1 MSTEWT
7 LESWR
12 EFVAEQQPNWTDNA
26 LVQKVINEISSYPP
40 LVFAGEVRTL
50 KQHLADAAQGN
61 GFLIQGGDCAET
73 FNDFKADSIRD
84 KLKILLQ
91 MSVVLTYGAS
101 CNVIK
106 VGRIA
111 GQFAKPRSSDTETRG
126 EYTFPSYRGDAVN
139 ELEFSEVARQPNPK
153 RLLKT
158 YNQSAATLNLLRA
171 FTLGGFADLNKV
183 HLWNQEF
190 IASSSQGKKYQKI
203 ASSIDDALKFMR
215 AVGISSDKYS
225 SLRMAE
231 LYTSHEALLLGYE
244 QALTRKDSISG
255 DWYDCS
261 AHFLWIGNRTRQ
273 IDGAH
278 VEFLSGVKNPIG
290 IKVGPSLTPDE
301 LVALAKKLNPEN
313 EFGRLTII
321 SRMGADKINDY
332 LPQLINRAT
341 SENLNLLWI
350 CDPMHGNTYKTETG
364 YKTRHF
370 NTILKEIQK
379 FFAIHQELGTI
390 PGGVHF
396 ELTGDNVTECLGG
409 AQKISAN
416 DLKDRYE
423 TACDPRLN
431 NEQSLEL
438 AFLITELLRKEK
450 A

>member
-1 MSTEWT
+1 MSSEWT
-7 LESWR
+7 LESWKK
-12 EFVAEQQPNWTDNA
+12 FVAEQQPNWPDNE
-26 LVQKVINEISSYPP
+26 LVQKVINEITSYPP

-50 KQHLADAAQGN
+50 NQHLADAAQGN

-126 EYTFPSYRGDAVN
+126 EITFPSYRGDAVN
-139 ELEFSEVARQPNPK
+139 KLEFSEVSRQPNPK

-290 IKVGPSLTPDE
+290 IKAGPSLTPDE
-301 LVALAKKLNPEN
+301 LVALAKKLNPQN

-332 LPQLINRAT
+332 LPQLIKGAT
-341 SENLNLLWI
+341 SEKLNLLWI
-350 CDPMHGNTYKTETG
+350 CDPMHGNTYKTENG
-364 YKTRHF
+364 FKTRHF
-370 NTILKEIQK
+370 NTILKEIQQ
-379 FFAIHQELGTI
+379 FFAIHNELGTI

-396 ELTGDNVTECLGG
+396 ELTGDNVTECVGG
-409 AQKISAN
+409 AQEISDN
-416 DLKDRYE
+416 DLNERYE

-438 AFLITELLRKEK
+438 AFLITELLRKESV
-450 A
+450 